1 MAINSSTPPTP
12 KEYRW
17 AVFLEFVAFGKLGE
31 LLFTCVIPGTTMDD
45 DPQAFALLHAMRV
58 LREFKGERPDAVR
71 IDVNA
76 SALRSDSPETITI
89 PMNELL

>member
-1 MAINSSTPPTP
+1 
-12 KEYRW
+12 
-17 AVFLEFVAFGKLGE
+17 
-31 LLFTCVIPGTTMDD
+31 MDD